1 MTNFAFVF
9 GTLDQIISTCILIL
23 FNFFFI
29 FYLGFKN
36 RQLLFRSILIY
47 SWHTCF
53 CLFYV
58 YHSLTSVSDSLTY
71 FENAYYFSLEESNI
85 NYLNTYTPAVIFI
98 RNMVS
103 FIINS
108 YFRN

>member
-23 FNFFFI
+23 FNFFY

-47 SWHTCF
+47 TWHTCF

-71 FENAYYFSLEESNI
+71 FENAYYFSLRI
-85 NYLNTYTPAVIFI
+85 
-98 RNMVS
+98 
-103 FIINS
+103 
-108 YFRN
+108 